1 MNSDSNI
8 IHNTCCALTL
18 VTDFEDFDNTTIFV
32 TFQPDEIGQQMDDVN
47 TPVPMVD
54 DVINEADEQNFVV
67 TVEVVDA
74 FNTSRISIE
83 REDSL
88 CRIIDDD
95 GEC

>member
-1 MNSDSNI
+1 MAMNSD

-18 VTDFEDFDNTTIFV
+18 VTDFNDFDNTSIVV
-32 TFQPDEIGQQMDDVN
+32 TFQPDETGQQMDDVDTTVCIVN
-47 TPVPMVD
+47 DT
-54 DVINEADEQNFVV
+54 INEADEQNFVV

-74 FNTSRISIE
+74 FNISRITIE